1 MQLNLIDEI
10 KSLNQLIIKRLFHA
24 EKNGCIKCRPKP
36 LQMELLKYIIDHRDE
51 KICQKDLEN
60 KFQIS
65 KSAISYALDAMEK
78 NNIITRSSSEED
90 SRKKYISLTE
100 KSIEMNKK
108 LKIGINK
115 VNEELLSC
123 LTVTEQ
129 QEFIRMIHKLKN
141 HMKEG
146 L

>member
-1 MQLNLIDEI
+1 MQSNLIDEI
-10 KSLNQLIIKRLFHA
+10 KSLNQLIIKSLFHA
-24 EKNGCIKCRPKP
+24 EKDGCIKCRPKP
-36 LQMELLKYIIDHRDE
+36 LQMELLKYIIDHRNE

-60 KFQIS
+60 QFHIS

-78 NNIITRSSSEED
+78 NNIIARTPSEED

-108 LKIGINK
+108 LKTGINK
-115 VNEELLSC
+115 VNGELLSC
-123 LTVTEQ
+123 LTETEQ
-129 QEFIRMIHKLKN
+129 QEFVRMLHKLKD